1 MQMRHLVFKVLFPD
15 TLDLLIGL
23 VLPAGVIEIAF
34 GVFVHQ
40 QIFQPRAF
48 GIHQAA
54 VARYVLFL
62 DHGNFRVQLPS
73 ELVLVEVGLVHVV
86 VHCLLLGGGQD
97 VDV

>member
-1 MQMRHLVFKVLFPD
+1 MRQFVVEVLFPN
-15 TLDLLIGL
+15 LAYVFIRF
-23 VLPAGVIEIAF
+23 VLGKRVVQVAL

-40 QIFQPRAF
+40 QFLQPSACCVL
-48 GIHQAA
+48 QSA
-54 VARYVLFL
+54 VQRHVLFL
-62 DHGNFRVQLPS
+62 YHGNFRVQLPS